1 MEKTFAEEIEEGLS
15 AGEKFISSKYH
26 YDDAGSR
33 IFQEIMAM
41 PEYYLTNS
49 EFEILS
55 TQWKDIYQALQFE
68 GHFNIIELGA
78 GDGLKTKEFFR
89 NLLKENADFSYIP
102 IDISQKAIDLLVE
115 GMNQALPKLDI
126 NPLVGDY
133 FEVMNKIDTTDSSPK
148 FVLFLGSNIGNFKND
163 LAVDLI
169 KNINKHLRS
178 GDKLMVGFDLR
189 KNPNVVRDAYDDRLG
204 ITRRFNLNLLERINR
219 ELDADFDLERFDF
232 YCHYNP
238 ENGEVK
244 SYLVSLIEQEVEI
257 RKIGK
262 IFHFKK
268 DELIWTELSKKYDL
282 HEIEELGKKAG
293 FNFEKHFVDSR
304 QYFSDSL
311 FTRP

>member
-1 MEKTFAEEIEEGLS
+1 MKKTFAEEIEEGLS